1 MRGWG
6 LRVGFGVAGGR
17 GEGQDDFLGVFV
29 GAVDGDGIGIDAGW
43 KRASG
48 GAFTAGGVLG
58 VEIFPGGE
66 DITGGFEDGELIQ
79 TFAEFARG
87 GISALGGF
95 GFDGDF
101 AQGAA
106 VFPFQ
111 GDF

>member
-1 MRGWG
+1 MGGWW
-6 LRVGFGVAGGR
+6 RGFGVAGGR

-48 GAFTAGGVLG
+48 GALAAGGVLG

-66 DITGGFEDGELIQ
+66 GVTGGFEDGELIQ
-79 TFAEFARG
+79 TFTEFARG

-95 GFDGDF
+95 GFYGDF
-101 AQGAA
+101 AEGAA
-106 VFPFQ
+106 VLPFQ